1 MASCVTSKRVIL
13 MQEAGKNGIP
23 QYTDTLSYEDY
34 QLRIGDRM
42 YIYVYSVDERIN
54 KMFNAS
60 GAGVSSHM
68 MRQSTGGTG
77 YDLYTYEVRDD
88 GTIDFPMVGDV
99 LVRGLTTREVKRA
112 IENELS
118 GFVKNYGDYQM
129 ISVEVNIVS
138 RRFSVISDRGSG
150 TFSIPKEK
158 ITIFEALAMA
168 GDIGD
173 FGDRSQVRI
182 VREKEGVTDIK
193 QRAFAGC
200 ETLEYIK
207 IPDSVT
213 TMGSNTFDGCVA
225 LKRVYIGKNLTA
237 IPTHAFND
245 CKSLEAVLLEGTKIE
260 YIGVGAFMN
269 CESLTKVEF
278 SPNVEYIGTHAFMS
292 CYELTSAVLP
302 QALIAMGYGAFSF
315 CTKLAK
321 LSVAKGNKELLEV
334 INKVLTNLI
343 ESGKIEE
350 YIVYYSTEVTGD

>member
-1 MASCVTSKRVIL
+1 MKFKGFLLLFLPLLMASCVTSKRVNL
-13 MQEAGKNGIP
+13 MQVAGKNGIP

-60 GAGVSSHM
+60 GSGVSSHM

-88 GTIDFPMVGDV
+88 GTIDFPMVRDV

-118 GFVKNYGDYQM
+118 SFVKNYGDYQM

-193 QRAFAGC
+193 TFDVRSKDIINSEFYYIEPNDVIYIQR
-200 ETLEYIK
+200 IK
-207 IPDSVT
+207 GQSFGINSVT
-213 TMGSNTFDGCVA
+213 TTISVVA
-225 LKRVYIGKNLTA
+225 TTLAFGGFVYGLVTRI
-237 IPTHAFND
+237 
-245 CKSLEAVLLEGTKIE
+245 
-260 YIGVGAFMN
+260 
-269 CESLTKVEF
+269 
-278 SPNVEYIGTHAFMS
+278 
-292 CYELTSAVLP
+292 
-302 QALIAMGYGAFSF
+302 
-315 CTKLAK
+315 
-321 LSVAKGNKELLEV
+321 
-334 INKVLTNLI
+334 INAA
-343 ESGKIEE
+343 EDAQ
-350 YIVYYSTEVTGD
+350 TE

>member
-1 MASCVTSKRVIL
+1 MKFKGFLLLFMPLLLASCVTSNRVNL

-60 GAGVSSHM
+60 GAGVSSQM

-99 LVRGLTTREVKRA
+99 LVRGMTTREVKRA
-112 IENELS
+112 IEQELS

-193 QRAFAGC
+193 TFDVRSNDIINSEFYYIEPNDVIYIQR
-200 ETLEYIK
+200 IK
-207 IPDSVT
+207 GQSFGINSVT
-213 TMGSNTFDGCVA
+213 TTISVVA
-225 LKRVYIGKNLTA
+225 TTLAFGGFVYGLVTRIINA
-237 IPTHAFND
+237 AEDN
-245 CKSLEAVLLEGTKIE
+245 KSE
-260 YIGVGAFMN
+260 
-269 CESLTKVEF
+269 
-278 SPNVEYIGTHAFMS
+278 
-292 CYELTSAVLP
+292 
-302 QALIAMGYGAFSF
+302 
-315 CTKLAK
+315 
-321 LSVAKGNKELLEV
+321 
-334 INKVLTNLI
+334 
-343 ESGKIEE
+343 
-350 YIVYYSTEVTGD
+350 

>member
-1 MASCVTSKRVIL
+1 MKFKGFLLLFLPLLMASCVTSKRVNL

-54 KMFNAS
+54 KMFNPS

-193 QRAFAGC
+193 TFDVRSNDIINSEFYYIEPNDVIYIQR
-200 ETLEYIK
+200 IK
-207 IPDSVT
+207 GQSFGINSVT
-213 TMGSNTFDGCVA
+213 TTISVVA
-225 LKRVYIGKNLTA
+225 TTLAFGGFVYGLVTRIIN
-237 IPTHAFND
+237 
-245 CKSLEAVLLEGTKIE
+245 S
-260 YIGVGAFMN
+260 
-269 CESLTKVEF
+269 VED
-278 SPNVEYIGTHAFMS
+278 S
-292 CYELTSAVLP
+292 
-302 QALIAMGYGAFSF
+302 Q
-315 CTKLAK
+315 
-321 LSVAKGNKELLEV
+321 
-334 INKVLTNLI
+334 
-343 ESGKIEE
+343 
-350 YIVYYSTEVTGD
+350 TE

>member
-1 MASCVTSKRVIL
+1 MKFKGFLLLFLPLLMASCVTSKRVNL

-60 GAGVSSHM
+60 GSGVSSHM

-88 GTIDFPMVGDV
+88 GTIDFRMVGDV

-118 GFVKNYGDYQM
+118 SFVKNYGDYQM

-193 QRAFAGC
+193 TFDVRSKDIINSEFYYIEPNDVIYIQR
-200 ETLEYIK
+200 IK
-207 IPDSVT
+207 GQSFGINSVT
-213 TMGSNTFDGCVA
+213 TTISVVA
-225 LKRVYIGKNLTA
+225 TTLAFGGFVYGLVTRI
-237 IPTHAFND
+237 
-245 CKSLEAVLLEGTKIE
+245 
-260 YIGVGAFMN
+260 
-269 CESLTKVEF
+269 
-278 SPNVEYIGTHAFMS
+278 
-292 CYELTSAVLP
+292 
-302 QALIAMGYGAFSF
+302 
-315 CTKLAK
+315 
-321 LSVAKGNKELLEV
+321 
-334 INKVLTNLI
+334 INA
-343 ESGKIEE
+343 
-350 YIVYYSTEVTGD
+350 TEDAQTE